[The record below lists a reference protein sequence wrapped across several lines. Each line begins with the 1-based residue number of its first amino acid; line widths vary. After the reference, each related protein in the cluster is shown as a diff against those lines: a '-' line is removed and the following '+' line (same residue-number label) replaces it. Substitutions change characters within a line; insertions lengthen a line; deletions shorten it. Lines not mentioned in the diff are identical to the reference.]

1 MKPHDT
7 PFWSRNTHWGPDNSH
22 ESDLSLPLHSSETY
36 TCFLSHVISSG
47 FCCVLISFNKM
58 EKCMLLCL
66 GSEWFTPE
74 IWLFNLIKMLVST
87 KPSRSNVNGEIFR
100 HCVSLTGIHFSLWG
114 NLASFK
120 FYHHWMEDQVKL
132 PPCTLSTLLI
142 CNTAFIWKWRE
153 VYHAEWTLKFL
164 DLETYWW

>member
-1 MKPHDT
+1 
-7 PFWSRNTHWGPDNSH
+7 
-22 ESDLSLPLHSSETY
+22 
-36 TCFLSHVISSG
+36 
-47 FCCVLISFNKM
+47 M

-164 DLETYWW
+164 DLETTKNTFFSKCYGINSCRYITFLIVLTRVSKKRLIYLQSVG